1 MKINLPKQ
9 NFNENDSY
17 SEKEKRL
24 KDDLMNLII
33 DTKDEDMALKIT
45 GDDYRRIGIHDEWR
59 NVSADG
65 LNSAYF
71 SYQEK
76 AAKDFIFRF
85 NKCGILSDQVGMGKT
100 IEAGMIISELA
111 YRKELGSLLILV
123 PNETMAQKWM
133 NELAKKFGFRNLYK
147 DVTVIKGNEEKVVS
161 QEKLPKVACVREV
174 NDFYTLIFEAW
185 EQLKNKKESL
195 NAKIKALVHK
205 YYNEIVTQKD
215 LDIARSQLQ
224 EKTRKNSVTNSKEFK
239 LYILKEFYS
248 PMINKFVSKV
258 AEELGYLKEFKA
270 SNYEMP
276 IDGNYYHIVD
286 MLFDTNITDGILV
299 NGIMS
304 RIYDVDLI
312 ANSLIDEFGF
322 IKAKLGKDIIDK
334 INKRAKNA
342 KVEEDRIGYVNDL
355 RSIANQIKEIYSIL
369 IVSKRVQE
377 GKENILLLDYVLNT
391 EFESESNKYCSVSSI
406 ANHGYKVIDMLIDMA
421 YTTLIVDEAHDYIK
435 VSHLKPIEGNVAKIR
450 PYNINRYKKEFN
462 DLELN
467 GESGPGLKYNVFPLF
482 GNYYFVDKDCLYVK
496 LKELA
501 DRSFRKIFMTATPI
515 KSDMIDF
522 YLLYLLADN
531 QDASTYRKIRTLISE
546 DKVSKIAE
554 LLLSKLAYNQLRSL
568 NYMNHQDLVVRYIY
582 NVYKQEKDKSG
593 FDDRIMKI
601 VDNAIKTRVVNSDAL
616 DAACVNE
623 ARTKF
628 QDLFTIDGQEIQ
640 TISELVASEK
650 GIMQWQNMYSQ
661 LGIRSTR
668 HQTFKLDETNIGK
681 IIPAHRIKYQN
692 LPLWSRR
699 NGTVIYIYRND
710 NFFDTLVRN
719 KLREKQEER
728 DNREKD
734 TIFFE
739 TVDEKESNEIT
750 ALEKEYEEKV
760 QEINLNEEGQTEQ
773 GIEEELLKARDER
786 DEAITRVKEKYIP
799 LRTAHTIFDYINEQ
813 LTGQLNHAD
822 YFATEVDYLQ
832 FKLHMV
838 SMLMTD
844 GLMYEQDGEAQVK
857 KISGKVLLFA
867 DKSTQKE
874 VYKWLDQEVN
884 NTKNVKMD
892 AKALEEYKRTYSH
905 EPVWHYNL
913 SAAREEDKWHVTT
926 DIKSLN
932 EKKGNYLIVVEPD
945 KYEEGVDL
953 QSSNTLINFDI
964 KFSPLNME
972 QRIGR
977 IDRVKLGEKQSN
989 LDIISFTPL
998 NDISGFMV
1006 DFLANELEMF
1016 SCWRGDT
1023 TGIVSLPISE
1033 KENSATF
1040 ENMIEVLNDAYI
1052 SLYKLDNQGFKSSF
1066 GKLIEIAKSINNNSV
1081 IDANLLERGYSE
1093 KDVDMNFD
1101 YLSRNKKYLNT
1112 IINNTR
1118 TGKTG
1123 QGDIMGTKEVIG
1135 FGLLHVVSGGGHN
1148 DIKALRE
1155 AINSYFDENIKY
1167 YTDHLNNLTPGKSQK
1182 GGIGT
1187 NISGQKLQAEKI
1199 KVEQL
1204 VKAYKEEKEKYN
1216 ATELSSTKSSAV
1228 LKVKVEGALADI
1240 KNRYSKTINEYLD
1253 KIITVFDG
1261 LCDNVKNKSLMM
1273 SKLISF
1279 VTVEELKGMALNYE
1293 QE

>member
-9 NFNENDSY
+9 NFNENDSF

-24 KDDLMNLII
+24 KDELMNLII
-33 DTKDEDMALKIT
+33 DTKDEDIALKIT

-147 DVTVIKGNEEKVVS
+147 DITVRKGTEEKVVS
-161 QEKLPKVACVREV
+161 QDKLPKVACVREI
-174 NDFYTLIFEAW
+174 NDFYTMIFDAW
-185 EQLKNKKESL
+185 DSL
-195 NAKIKALVHK
+195 SNGNETLNSKIKATAK
-205 YYNEIVTQKD
+205 KIFKD
-215 LDIARSQLQ
+215 ICNDSLISTTRAKLQ
-224 EKTRKNSVTNSKEFK
+224 EKLKQNIVLNSKEFK
-239 LYILKEFYS
+239 LYVLKEFYS
-248 PMINKFVSKV
+248 PIINRFVAEVSKK
-258 AEELGYLKEFKA
+258 LGYEKEFKKA
-270 SNYEMP
+270 NYEMAN
-276 IDGNYYHIVD
+276 DGNYYHIVD
-286 MLFDTNITDGILV
+286 MLFDTTISEGIV
-299 NGIMS
+299 INGIIN
-304 RIYDVDLI
+304 RIYDSEII
-312 ANSLIDEFGF
+312 ANSLVDEFSF
-322 IKAKLGKDIIDK
+322 VKAGLGKKVIEE
-334 INKRAKNA
+334 INDRAKAA
-342 KVEEDRIGYVNDL
+342 KVEADRVKYVKDL
-355 RSIANQIKEIYSIL
+355 RSIATKIRDTYSIL

-391 EFESESNKYCSVSSI
+391 EFESESNKYCSVSAI
-406 ANHGYKVIDMLIDMA
+406 INHGYKVIDMLIDMA

-435 VSHLKPIEGNVAKIR
+435 VSHLKPIEGNVARIR
-450 PYNINRYKKEFN
+450 PYNISRYKREFN
-462 DLELN
+462 DIELSN
-467 GESGPGLKYNVFPLF
+467 EQGMKYNVFPLF
-482 GNYYFVDKDCLYVK
+482 GNYYFVEKDCLYVK

-531 QDASTYRKIRTLISE
+531 QDASTYRKIRILVSE
-546 DKVSKIAE
+546 DKVAKIAE
-554 LLLSKLAYNQLRSL
+554 LLIGKLGYNQLRSL
-568 NYMNHQDLVVRYIY
+568 NYMNHQDLVIRYVY
-582 NVYKQEKDKSG
+582 NVYKSEKDKSG
-593 FDDRIMKI
+593 FDERILKI
-601 VDNAIKTRVVNSDAL
+601 VDNTIKTRVINADCL

-668 HQTFKLDETNIGK
+668 HQTFKLDSANIKK
-681 IIPAHRIKYQN
+681 IIPAHRTKYLN

-710 NFFDTLVRN
+710 NYFDILVRN
-719 KLREKQEER
+719 KLREKQAER
-728 DNREKD
+728 DEREKD

-739 TVDEKESNEIT
+739 TVDEKETKEIE
-750 ALEKEYEEKV
+750 LIEKEY
-760 QEINLNEEGQTEQ
+760 QERVNEIKLNEEGQTEQ
-773 GIEEELLKARDER
+773 GIEEELIKAKDER
-786 DEAITRVKEKYIP
+786 DEAITHTKDKYVP
-799 LRTAHTIFDYINEQ
+799 LRTAHTIFDYINDQ
-813 LTGQLNHAD
+813 LTGELNHAD
-822 YFATEVDYLQ
+822 YFATDVDYLQ

-844 GLMYEQDGEAQVK
+844 GLIYPQNDEVK

-874 VYKWLDQEVN
+874 VFKWLDEQVN
-884 NTKNVKMD
+884 NTKNVKMND
-892 AKALEEYKRTYSH
+892 KQLAEYKETYSH

-913 SAAREEDKWHVTT
+913 TKTREEDKWHVTT

-977 IDRVKLGEKQSN
+977 IDRVKLGEVQSN

-1040 ENMIEVLNDAYI
+1040 ENLIEVLNDSYI
-1052 SLYKLDNQGFKSSF
+1052 SLYKLNASEFKTNF
-1066 GKLIEIAKSINNNSV
+1066 GKLIEIAKSINNKSV
-1081 IDANLLERGYSE
+1081 IDAELLQRNYSE
-1093 KDVDMNFD
+1093 KDVDANFA
-1101 YLSRNKKYLNT
+1101 YLNRSKEYVNT
-1112 IINNTR
+1112 IVNNTR
-1118 TGKTG
+1118 TGKSG
-1123 QGDIMGTKEVIG
+1123 KGDTMGTREMIG
-1135 FGLLHVVSGGGHN
+1135 FGLLHAVSGGGHN
-1148 DIKALRE
+1148 DIKALRT
-1155 AINSYFDENIKY
+1155 AATSYFDDNIKFY
-1167 YTDHLNNLTPGKSQK
+1167 SNELNTLTDAKKTKGKIQVSSSGKSLEAE
-1182 GGIGT
+1182 
-1187 NISGQKLQAEKI
+1187 ISRLNAIVRE
-1199 KVEQL
+1199 
-1204 VKAYKEEKEKYN
+1204 YKEHKAKYEQS
-1216 ATELSSTKSSAV
+1216 ELHTTKSSAIE
-1228 LKVKVEGALADI
+1228 KTRIDSALVDI
-1240 KNRYSKTINEYLD
+1240 YSKYSKVINLYLD
-1253 KIITVFDG
+1253 KIINVFDV
-1261 LCDNVKNKSLMM
+1261 LCQNVKDKSLMM

-1279 VTVEELKGMALNYE
+1279 VTVEELKGMALNHE